1 MDIVNIAAYKFISLP
16 ESYIQ
21 WQPTMQERCDALELK
36 GTIILASEGI
46 NLVLAGERAN
56 IDAFVDFLKHHELFE
71 GAFSDL
77 TPKES
82 ISDSKPFG
90 KMVVRLAKEIITM
103 RVPDMDP
110 VKKGRGASVDSQTL
124 RRWLGQGHDDDG
136 REVVMLDTR
145 NTYETDIGTFKNAIT
160 LEIERFSEFPE
171 AIAKTVAEQ
180 EELKEKTVVS
190 FCTGGIRCEKAV
202 LYMND
207 IEMQRVYQ
215 LEGGILKYFEETGGE
230 HWQGECFVFDDRVA
244 VDASLNKTTK
254 DYPRHIGPRDTM
266 S

>member
-1 MDIVNIAAYKFISLP
+1 MQHQFSARLTLIAPGLRR
-16 ESYIQ
+16 
-21 WQPTMQERCDALELK
+21 QPASR
-36 GTIILASEGI
+36 LAFRDHGRI
-46 NLVLAGERAN
+46 R
-56 IDAFVDFLKHHELFE
+56 HHKRPW
-71 GAFSDL
+71 D
-77 TPKES
+77 TPCWDCKP
-82 ISDSKPFG
+82 SKPYLSVLLQSSWLSLYLTGSADLFLLLQHHAYSLY
-90 KMVVRLAKEIITM
+90 LAATPTPPYVA
-103 RVPDMDP
+103 VPDYDHFEDP

-171 AIAKTVAEQ
+171 AIAKAVAEQ
-180 EELKEKTVVS
+180 EDLKEKTVVS

-202 LYMND
+202 LYMNN

-244 VDASLNKTTK
+244 VDASLNKTAK
-254 DYPRHIGPRDTM
+254 EYPRHIGPRDTM